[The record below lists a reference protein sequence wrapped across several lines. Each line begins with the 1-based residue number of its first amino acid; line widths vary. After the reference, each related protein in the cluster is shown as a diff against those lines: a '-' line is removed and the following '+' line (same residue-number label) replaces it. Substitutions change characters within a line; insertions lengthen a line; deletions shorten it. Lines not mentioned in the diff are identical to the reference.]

1 MEMGRK
7 AGMKRCRV
15 SYGSGVSETIE
26 KMRPDYYSRQHSR
39 VKEHDSVIDKKGAD
53 R

>member
-1 MEMGRK
+1 M
-7 AGMKRCRV
+7 

-26 KMRPDYYSRQHSR
+26 KMKPDYYSRQHIR
-39 VKEHDSVIDKKGAD
+39 VKEHGSVIDKKGAD